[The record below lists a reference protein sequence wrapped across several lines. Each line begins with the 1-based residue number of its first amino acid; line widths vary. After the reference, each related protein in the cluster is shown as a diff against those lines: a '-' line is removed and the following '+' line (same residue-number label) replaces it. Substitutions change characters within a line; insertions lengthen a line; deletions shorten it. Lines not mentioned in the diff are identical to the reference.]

1 MRFPLHSMA
10 FRLRTGS
17 FRCNTG
23 SFRCNILAFLL
34 RSVVLLFAICYFLFA
49 TWPLPLL
56 IAASPPMPS
65 DDGQASPAGIAF
77 FEENIRPLLKN
88 RCYKCHSAQ
97 ATELHANLHLDSRP
111 GWQIGGDSG
120 PAIVVGKPSES
131 LLMQVV
137 SYSEDAATRMPPEGK
152 LPYKEI
158 DLLNKWIEMGAP
170 DPRREALKHSKQRT
184 IDLESERNHWAYQ
197 PLVNVAPPNAAQLAS
212 GDPKWLSSPID
223 RFLMVRLRE
232 RSLAPNGPAD
242 KTKLMRRAYFDLI
255 GLPPTPAE
263 AETFLNNSDPRA
275 FEGLIDR
282 LLASPHYGERWGRHW
297 LDIAR
302 FAESHG
308 FEQDYDRP
316 NAFHYRDFVIRSL
329 NDDMPYDQFL
339 QWQIAGDELAPRDPQ
354 ALAATGFLAA
364 GVHATQITANQA
376 EKERYDELDDMT
388 RTIGTTM
395 LGLTVGC
402 ARCHDHKFDPIP
414 NADYYGMVSAF
425 TTTVRSDFDVP
436 MDIEG
441 DKFKLAKF
449 ETEHAP
455 LVATLDAFDAE
466 RLISHFDDWRTN
478 HLNANT
484 SNWLVLEPTVAT
496 SSGGATLTK
505 QNDGS
510 IVASGKN
517 PKFDTYKFV
526 AKTNQTNISAIR
538 IEALADPSLA
548 KSGPGRAPNGN
559 FDLTNVS
566 LIARP
571 VNGSGVQLDV
581 GLKNPQSTF
590 EQSANL
596 GVALTIDTD
605 RKTGWAVDPQF
616 GKDHAAV
623 FETREAIGFESGTEL
638 EFNLEFNGNDQ
649 HNFGRTRLSVWSAPE
664 PARLE
669 IGGELVAIKEALATL
684 GDKSIAEAT
693 EADRKLLIDWYR
705 PRDEARMPL
714 AEAVDKHAAA
724 KPKPTFVKRLICSE
738 GVPAVRLHTQGPDF
752 YEKTFVLKRGDP
764 NQKTVEADQRFLT
777 VLMKHPNGPKHWHI
791 QPSAEATTSFRRAA
805 MANWITD
812 TKYGAGALVAR
823 VIVNRL
829 WQHHFGRGLVATPSD
844 FGTQGARPSHPEL
857 LDYLAG
863 ELIRSGWKL
872 KSIHKQM
879 MLSAAYGQSSKA
891 DSVQTL
897 ADHDNTLLWRYSP
910 HRMEAEI
917 IRDSML
923 SVSGKLDTKQF
934 GPGTLDMHMNRR
946 SIYFFTKRSQL
957 IPMLSLFD
965 SPDGLQDLALRSNTT
980 IAPQA
985 LLMLNSPIVRS
996 YAEGLAS
1003 KAKGAGT
1010 NVDDQVRV
1018 AYRECFSRDPSG
1030 SDLALAIEFIGQQQ
1044 VDYAASGKTNSGELA
1059 MMDWCQA
1066 MMSLNEFV
1074 FVD

>member
-1 MRFPLHSMA
+1 MRFHFHSMS
-10 FRLRTGS
+10 FRFNIGS
-17 FRCNTG
+17 FR
-23 SFRCNILAFLL
+23 FQILSFLL
-34 RSVVLLFAICYFLFA
+34 RSIVLLFAIC
-49 TWPLPLL
+49 PLPLL
-56 IAASPPMPS
+56 FAASPPNPS
-65 DDGQASPAGIAF
+65 DDGQASPVGIAF
-77 FEENIRPLLKN
+77 FEENIRPLLEN

-97 ATELHANLHLDSRP
+97 ATELHANLYLDSRP
-111 GWQIGGDSG
+111 GWQKGGDSG

-131 LLMQVV
+131 LIVKAI

-152 LPYKEI
+152 LPDKEI
-158 DLLNKWIEMGAP
+158 ELLNKWIEMGAP
-170 DPRREALKHSKQRT
+170 DSRREALKHSKQRT

-197 PLVNVAPPNAAQLAS
+197 PLVIVAPPNAAQLAS

-232 RSLAPNGPAD
+232 RSLAPNGLAD

-376 EKERYDELDDMT
+376 EKERYDELDDMA

-436 MDIEG
+436 TDIEG
-441 DKFKLAKF
+441 DKIKLAKF

-455 LVATLDAFDAE
+455 LFATLEAFDAE
-466 RLISHFDDWRTN
+466 QLSSHFDVWRN
-478 HLNANT
+478 NQRNA
-484 SNWLVLEPTVAT
+484 SASSWLVLEPTVAT

-505 QNDGS
+505 HSDGS
-510 IVASGKN
+510 IVATGKN

-526 AKTNQTNISAIR
+526 AKTIQTNISAIR
-538 IEALADPSLA
+538 IEALADPSMT
-548 KSGPGRAPNGN
+548 KNGPGRAQNGN

-566 LIARP
+566 LLARP

-581 GLKNPQSTF
+581 VLKNPQATF

-596 GVALTIDTD
+596 GVALTIDAD

-623 FETREAIGFESGTEL
+623 FETGEAIGFEGGTEL

-684 GDKSIAEAT
+684 GDRSIAEAT
-693 EADRKLLIDWYR
+693 EADRKVLLDWYK
-705 PRDEARMPL
+705 PRDEARKPL

-724 KPKPTFVKRLICSE
+724 KPKPTLVKMLICSE

-752 YEKTFVLKRGDP
+752 YEKTFILRRGDP
-764 NQKTVEADQRFLT
+764 NQKTIEAEQRFLT
-777 VLMKHPNGPKHWHI
+777 ILMNHPDGPKHW
-791 QPSAEATTSFRRAA
+791 QVTPRAEATTSLRRAA

-812 TKYGAGALVAR
+812 TEYGAGALAAR

-857 LDYLAG
+857 LDYLAS

-872 KSIHKQM
+872 KSIHKQI

-891 DSVQTL
+891 DSAQAL

-934 GPGTLDMHMNRR
+934 GPGTLDMQMNRR

-965 SPDGLQDLALRSNTT
+965 SPDGLQDLALRNKTT
-980 IAPQA
+980 VASQA

-1003 KAKGAGT
+1003 KARLVGT
-1010 NVDDQVRV
+1010 KVDDQVRA
-1018 AYRECFSRDPSG
+1018 AYRECFSRGPSVE
-1030 SDLALAIEFIGQQQ
+1030 DLALAIEFIGQQQ
-1044 VDYAASGKTNSGELA
+1044 DDYAASGKTNSFELA
-1059 MMDWCQA
+1059 MIDWCQA
-1066 MMSLNEFV
+1066 MMCLNEFV